1 MKNSQTQSQQQT
13 EEKDIL
19 AWYESQ
25 TKKDELSILK
35 VKEEFINSIKKVRK
49 EEIVNTTPK
58 KLTLWQKITR
68 ILGF

>member
-1 MKNSQTQSQQQT
+1 MKNSHTESQQQT
-13 EEKDIL
+13 KEKDIL
-19 AWYESQ
+19 AWYEAQ

-35 VKEEFINSIKKVRK
+35 VKEEFINTIKKVRK
-49 EEIVNTTPK
+49 EDVVNTTPK

>member
-1 MKNSQTQSQQQT
+1 MKNSQTQNQQQT

-19 AWYESQ
+19 DWYEAQ

>member
-58 KLTLWQKITR
+58 KLTLWQKITT

>member
-1 MKNSQTQSQQQT
+1 MQNQQQT

-19 AWYESQ
+19 AWYEAQ

-49 EEIVNTTPK
+49 EDIVNTTPK

>member
-1 MKNSQTQSQQQT
+1 MKNSQTQNQQQT
-13 EEKDIL
+13 KEKDIL
-19 AWYESQ
+19 AWYETQ

-35 VKEEFINSIKKVRK
+35 VKEEFINTIKKVRK

>member
-1 MKNSQTQSQQQT
+1 MKNSQTQNQQQT
-13 EEKDIL
+13 KEKDIL
-19 AWYESQ
+19 AWYETQ

-35 VKEEFINSIKKVRK
+35 VKEEFINTIKKVRK
-49 EEIVNTTPK
+49 EDVVNTTPK

>member
-1 MKNSQTQSQQQT
+1 MKNSQTQQT
-13 EEKDIL
+13 KEKDIL
-19 AWYESQ
+19 AWYETQ

-35 VKEEFINSIKKVRK
+35 VKEEFINTIKKVRK
-49 EEIVNTTPK
+49 EDVVNTTPK

>member
-1 MKNSQTQSQQQT
+1 MKNSQTQNQQQT
-13 EEKDIL
+13 KEKDIL
-19 AWYESQ
+19 AWYEAQ

-35 VKEEFINSIKKVRK
+35 VKEEFINTIKKVRK

>member
-1 MKNSQTQSQQQT
+1 MKNSQTQNQQQT
-13 EEKDIL
+13 KEKDIL
-19 AWYESQ
+19 AWYEAQ

-35 VKEEFINSIKKVRK
+35 VKEEFINTIKKVRK
-49 EEIVNTTPK
+49 EQIVNTTPK

>member
-1 MKNSQTQSQQQT
+1 MKNSQTQSQQQN

-35 VKEEFINSIKKVRK
+35 VKEEFISTIKKVRK

>member
-1 MKNSQTQSQQQT
+1 MKNSQMQSQQQT

-19 AWYESQ
+19 AWYETQ

-58 KLTLWQKITR
+58 KLTLWEKITR

>member
-1 MKNSQTQSQQQT
+1 MNNSQTQQT
-13 EEKDIL
+13 KEKDIL
-19 AWYESQ
+19 AWYEAQ

-35 VKEEFINSIKKVRK
+35 VKEEFINTIKKVRK

>member
-1 MKNSQTQSQQQT
+1 MKNSQTQNQQQT
-13 EEKDIL
+13 KEKDIL
-19 AWYESQ
+19 AWYETQ

-35 VKEEFINSIKKVRK
+35 FKEEFINTIKKVRK
-49 EEIVNTTPK
+49 EDVVNTTPK

>member
-35 VKEEFINSIKKVRK
+35 VKEEFINTIKKVRK

>member
-1 MKNSQTQSQQQT
+1 MKNSQTQNQQQT
-13 EEKDIL
+13 KEKDIL
-19 AWYESQ
+19 AWYETQ

-35 VKEEFINSIKKVRK
+35 VKEEFINTIKKVRK
-49 EEIVNTTPK
+49 EQIVNTTPK

>member
-1 MKNSQTQSQQQT
+1 MKNSHTENQQQT
-13 EEKDIL
+13 KEKDIL
-19 AWYESQ
+19 AWYETQ

-35 VKEEFINSIKKVRK
+35 VKEEFINTIKKVRK
-49 EEIVNTTPK
+49 EDVVNTTPK

>member
-1 MKNSQTQSQQQT
+1 MKNSQTQNQQQT

-19 AWYESQ
+19 AWYETQ
-25 TKKDELSILK
+25 TKKDELNILK
-35 VKEEFINSIKKVRK
+35 VKEEFINTIKKVRK

>member
-1 MKNSQTQSQQQT
+1 MQNQQQT

-19 AWYESQ
+19 AWYEAQ

>member
-19 AWYESQ
+19 AWYETQ

>member
-1 MKNSQTQSQQQT
+1 MKNSQTQNQQQT
-13 EEKDIL
+13 KEKDIL
-19 AWYESQ
+19 AWYETQ
-25 TKKDELSILK
+25 TKKDELNILK
-35 VKEEFINSIKKVRK
+35 VKEEFINTIKKVRK

>member
-1 MKNSQTQSQQQT
+1 MKNSQMQNQQQT

-19 AWYESQ
+19 AWYEAQ

-49 EEIVNTTPK
+49 EDIVNTTPK

>member
-1 MKNSQTQSQQQT
+1 MKNSQMQNQQQT

-19 AWYESQ
+19 AWYEAQ

-49 EEIVNTTPK
+49 EDIVNTTPK
-58 KLTLWQKITR
+58 KMTLWQKITR

>member
-1 MKNSQTQSQQQT
+1 MKNSQTQNQQQT

-35 VKEEFINSIKKVRK
+35 VKEEFINTIKKVRK
-49 EEIVNTTPK
+49 EDVVNTTPK

-68 ILGF
+68 ILGV

>member
-1 MKNSQTQSQQQT
+1 MKNSQTQNQQQT

-19 AWYESQ
+19 AWYETQ

-35 VKEEFINSIKKVRK
+35 VKEEFINTIKKVRK

>member
-13 EEKDIL
+13 KEKDIL
-19 AWYESQ
+19 AWYETQ

>member
-1 MKNSQTQSQQQT
+1 MKNSQMQNQQQT

-19 AWYESQ
+19 AWYEAQ
-25 TKKDELSILK
+25 TKKDELNILK

-49 EEIVNTTPK
+49 EDIVNTTPK

>member
-1 MKNSQTQSQQQT
+1 MKNSQMQNRQQT

-19 AWYESQ
+19 AWYEAQ

>member
-1 MKNSQTQSQQQT
+1 MKNSQTQNQQQT
-13 EEKDIL
+13 KEKDIL
-19 AWYESQ
+19 AWYETQ

-35 VKEEFINSIKKVRK
+35 VKEEFINTIKKVRK
-49 EEIVNTTPK
+49 EDIVNTTPK

>member
-1 MKNSQTQSQQQT
+1 MKNSQTQNQQQT

-19 AWYESQ
+19 AWYEAQ

-49 EEIVNTTPK
+49 EDIVNTTPK

>member
-1 MKNSQTQSQQQT
+1 MKNSQTQNQQQT

-19 AWYESQ
+19 AWYEAQ

>member
-1 MKNSQTQSQQQT
+1 MKNSHTENQQQT
-13 EEKDIL
+13 KEKDIL
-19 AWYESQ
+19 AWYETQ

-35 VKEEFINSIKKVRK
+35 VKEEFINTIKKVRK

>member
-35 VKEEFINSIKKVRK
+35 VKEEFISTIKKVRK
-49 EEIVNTTPK
+49 
-58 KLTLWQKITR
+58 WR
-68 ILGF
+68 ILLVVEK

>member
-1 MKNSQTQSQQQT
+1 MKNSQTQNQQQT

-35 VKEEFINSIKKVRK
+35 VKEEFISTIKKVRK

>member
-1 MKNSQTQSQQQT
+1 MKNSQMQSQQQT

-19 AWYESQ
+19 AWYETQ

>member
-1 MKNSQTQSQQQT
+1 MKNSQTQNQQQT

-19 AWYESQ
+19 AWYETQ

>member
-1 MKNSQTQSQQQT
+1 MKNSQMQNQQQT

-19 AWYESQ
+19 AWYEAQ